1 MLSMDSRI
9 AIVGA
14 SLAGINAARTLRNE
28 GHTGPI
34 LVVDADPD
42 RPYDRPPLS
51 KQILTGE
58 WEPDKILLPAA
69 KEDLGL
75 DLRLGVRAKAVDLG
89 DRHLTLESST
99 GGLETVDFDALV
111 IATGAAARRLPDTAG
126 VSGVHVV
133 RTLADSLALRAE
145 LDAGPSRVVVIGAG
159 FIGGEVASSCR
170 KRGLDVTLVEAL
182 PLPLERIL
190 GPEMG
195 RVCAEVHIRNGVD
208 LRLGTGVLQLET
220 DIVDGTERVVGV
232 TLSDGTTVAA
242 EVVVVGIGVSVNTE
256 WLEGSGLDL
265 DDGVVC
271 DDTLLAAP
279 GVVAAGDIA
288 RYPSHRFGRM
298 LRVEHWETAIA
309 GGEAAARRLLA
320 EATGRSP
327 TTFDPVPWFWSDQ
340 YDRKIQLAGRPMP
353 TDECVI
359 VHGSTEEMRFVA
371 LYGDGDRLTGVLGM
385 NRPRHVVQLRAA
397 FDEGLSFSETR
408 ERAAAL

>member
-1 MLSMDSRI
+1 MSSSI

-28 GHTGPI
+28 GHAGPI
-34 LVVDADPD
+34 HVIDADPE

-58 WEPDKILLPAA
+58 WEPDRILLPAA

-75 DLRLGVRAKAVDLG
+75 DLRLGSRAKAVDLG
-89 DRHLTLESST
+89 SRQLTIEGPAGAVDTL
-99 GGLETVDFDALV
+99 GFDGLVLAG
-111 IATGAAARRLPDTAG
+111 GAAARRLPETAG
-126 VSGVHVV
+126 VTGVHVV
-133 RTLADSLALRAE
+133 RTLADSLALRAA
-145 LDAGPSRVVVIGAG
+145 LDAGPSRVVVVGAG
-159 FIGGEVASSCR
+159 FIGAEVASSCR
-170 KRGLDVTLVEAL
+170 KRGLDVTLVEVL

-190 GPEMG
+190 GVDMG
-195 RVCAEVHIRNGVD
+195 RVCAEVHVRNGVD

-220 DIVDGTERVVGV
+220 ESVDGIERVVGV
-232 TLSDGTTVAA
+232 HLTDGTTVAA
-242 EVVVVGIGVSVNTE
+242 EIVVAGIGVSVNTG
-256 WLEGSGLDL
+256 WLEGSGLAL

-271 DDTLLAAP
+271 DETLLAAP

-288 RYPSHRFGRM
+288 RYPSRRFGRS

-320 EATGRSP
+320 EAAGQEP
-327 TTFDPVPWFWSDQ
+327 EIFDPIPWFWSDQ

-353 TDECVI
+353 DDECVV
-359 VHGSTEEMRFVA
+359 VHGSTEEFRFVA
-371 LYGDGDRLTGVLGM
+371 LYGHEDRLTGVLGM
-385 NRPRHVVQLRAA
+385 NRPRHVVQLRSA
-397 FDEGLSFSETR
+397 FEEGLTFAEAQ